1 MNLYPYEKEHIAR
14 VRALAPECMVL
25 LKTDGCFPLEAP
37 GKIALY
43 GSGARRTLK
52 GGTGSGDV
60 NVRAFTTVEQGLK
73 AAGFTITTEDWLDA
87 YDQVWQKARAAFAA
101 GIKAR
106 IAAEGPEGF
115 MLALGAVM
123 PEPDYDLP
131 LNGEGDTAVYV
142 LSRVC
147 GEGDD
152 RHAVPGDFELTQT
165 EIRDILRLQKQYPRF
180 LLALNV
186 GGPVDLTPVAEAVG
200 NILLVSQLGM
210 TIGDSFADVLLGKAY
225 PSGKLATTWAA
236 WADYCHIGDFAE
248 QDETRYREGIY
259 VGYRYFDSVGKK
271 PLFPFGYGLSF
282 TQFEMSARRITLDGS
297 FVSVEA
303 TVKNTGKRPGRE
315 VAQLYVSVPQGKLD
329 QPFQTLAAFEKTD
342 EILPGESENVL
353 IGFDLRD
360 IASFDNDTAREILEA
375 GRYVLRLGVSSRD
388 TEIIGAIDVNKAVTA
403 RQLTH
408 IGGKPDFVDWKPE
421 PFAAPALPE
430 GKPVL
435 ALDTDAFEPA
445 PLPGA
450 PAISEEAKA
459 IAAGLTDDE
468 LAYLCVGDY
477 RVSGSDSFIGSAGT
491 QVLGAAG
498 ESCSRYPEKGIPSL
512 VMADGPAGLRLDK
525 QYGEDEQGRY
535 STQPNLFLQIGDL
548 LPDEFVAGMHLN
560 DAKPERHGVIHDQY
574 CTAIPVGTA
583 LAQSWNP
590 EVCRACGDIVGEEM
604 ERFGVHLWLA
614 PALNIHRSPLCGRN
628 FEYYSEDPLI
638 SGLAAAAIT
647 DGVQSHPGR
656 GVTIKHYA
664 CNNQETNR
672 LRNNSIMSERALR
685 EIYLR
690 GFRIA
695 VENGDPRAVMTSYNL
710 LNGEHTSHRE
720 DLVETALRGEWGFDG
735 LVMTDWVVAAM
746 TGAAHKYP
754 AACASGTIKAGND
767 VLMPGSPIDHDD
779 LMNALNNSDARYPI
793 TRAHLE
799 KCAARLIDLA
809 RLLHEQAEG

>member
-1 MNLYPYEKEHIAR
+1 
-14 VRALAPECMVL
+14 MVL
-25 LKTDGCFPLEAP
+25 LKTNGAFPLKAP
-37 GKIALY
+37 GRLALY

-60 NVRAFTTVEQGLK
+60 NVRAFTTIEQGLR
-73 AAGFTITTEDWLDA
+73 AAGFTITTDAWLDA
-87 YDQVWQKARAAFAA
+87 YDAVWQKARAAFTA

-106 IAAEGPEGF
+106 IAAGDPDGF

-131 LNGEGDTAVYV
+131 LDGEGDAAVYV

-152 RHAVPGDFELTQT
+152 RHAVPGDFELTPT
-165 EIRDILRLQKQYPRF
+165 EIRDILSLQAKYPRF

-186 GGPVDLTPVAEAVG
+186 GGPVDLTPVADKVD

-225 PSGKLATTWAA
+225 PSGKLASTWAA

-248 QDETRYREGIY
+248 MDETRYREGVY
-259 VGYRYFDSVGKK
+259 VGYRYFDSVGKT
-271 PLFPFGYGLSF
+271 PLFPFGYGLGY
-282 TQFEMSARRITLDGS
+282 TTFELAVNRIELDSS

-303 TVKNTGKRPGRE
+303 TVTNTGRRPGRE

-342 EILPGESENVL
+342 ELLPGESENVL
-353 IGFDLRD
+353 LGFDLRD
-360 IASFDNDTAREILEA
+360 IASFDNETACEILEA
-375 GRYVLRLGVSSRD
+375 GQYALRLGVSSRD
-388 TEIIGAIDVNKAVTA
+388 TTVVGAIEIGKTVIA
-403 RQLTH
+403 RQLSH
-408 IGGKPDFVDWKPE
+408 IGGEPDFVDWKPE
-421 PFAAPALPE
+421 AVPCAPLPE
-430 GKPVL
+430 GLPVL
-435 ALDTDAFEPA
+435 SLDTDAFDPA

-450 PAISEEAKA
+450 PEISEEAKA
-459 IAAGLTDDE
+459 IAAGLTDEE

-477 RVSGSDSFIGSAGT
+477 RETGSDSFVGSAGM
-491 QVLGAAG
+491 QVMGAAG
-498 ESCSRYPEKGIPSL
+498 DSCSRYPDKGIPSL
-512 VMADGPAGLRLDK
+512 VMADGPAGLRLDR

-535 STQPNLFLQIGDL
+535 SIQPSLFELVKDF
-548 LPDEFVAGMHLN
+548 LPDEMVNTMHLN
-560 DAKPERHGVIHDQY
+560 DVKAERHGVIHDQY

-628 FEYYSEDPLI
+628 FEYYSEDPLV
-638 SGLAAAAIT
+638 SGRAAAAIT

-672 LRNNSIMSERALR
+672 LRNNSVMSERTLR

-735 LVMTDWVVAAM
+735 LVMTDWVVAFMA
-746 TGAAHKYP
+746 GAAHKYP

-767 VLMPGSPIDHDD
+767 VFMPGSPVDHAD
-779 LMNALNNSDARYPI
+779 LMNALNNGEARYPL

-809 RLLHEQAEG
+809 LLLREQAE